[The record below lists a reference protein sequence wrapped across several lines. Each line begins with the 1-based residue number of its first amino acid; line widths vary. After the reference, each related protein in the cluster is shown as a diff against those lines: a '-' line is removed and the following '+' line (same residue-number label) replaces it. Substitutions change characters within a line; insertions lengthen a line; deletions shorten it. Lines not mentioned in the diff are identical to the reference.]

1 MTSPGATLGSYRID
15 RQLGRGGMGAV
26 FLAFDSVLRR
36 PVALKLVHEVTGDET
51 SRSRL
56 LHEARNAAALNH
68 PNICT
73 IHEVGHADGATFI
86 AMEYVEGRSL
96 RDHIDGGALPLSE
109 VLRYGIQAA
118 DALDYAHRHGVVHRD
133 FKAAN
138 AMVATDGRLK
148 IVDFGLAHRG
158 DALMTEAT
166 TVGSLVTA
174 GMPAGTP
181 YAMAPEQV
189 RGAATDART
198 DIWALGV
205 LLYEMAT
212 GIKPFG
218 GATVPELFGAILHES
233 PQPFPTSSAGAL
245 ADVIDHCLEKD
256 PAQRYQNAAEVRL
269 ALETIQSGSI
279 PLSGTRRHDV
289 RRPWLMAVASLI
301 LVSMFVGLT
310 ALFNVSDLRTW
321 FAGTAPSTGPIKLA
335 VLPFKNLTGDP
346 AQEFFSDG
354 LTEETISQL
363 GRLQPES
370 LSVVARTSSM
380 PFKTR
385 EASVGDIGHALDV
398 GYLLE
403 GSTRREGN
411 RVRIS
416 VTLIRVSDQTQVWT
430 DSFDRELAS
439 ILSLQNDVARGVAN
453 GLAVQLLPEQQTRLK
468 QARSVD
474 PAAYEAYLQGSSHVD
489 RLTLPDLDVAL
500 GYFQT
505 ALAKE
510 PTYALAHVGVYR
522 VWATRQQLIPAMR
535 RDADE
540 PRRAAL
546 KQALQWGDTLPEV
559 HAALAG
565 QAVTDWDWAAA
576 DRSFRRAIDLN
587 PSFAEARASYSQFLN
602 QMKRPAEAL
611 AQIERAIE
619 VDALNPTVQTYYG
632 LALNNAN
639 RPEEAIVQFRKVLQI
654 SPSSAIALN
663 GLQGALLRLGREDE
677 ALEVQRTRAQVRG
690 DTELED
696 ALEGG
701 GRGAGA
707 RGGGR
712 GGTDTALRSAIE
724 VYERRWRNRED
735 VNEVQ
740 VAIILVRL
748 KEHERALEW
757 LERAFD
763 SHNPNLPG
771 INNRRPFDALRGYPR
786 FQALLR
792 RMNLPT

>member
-1 MTSPGATLGSYRID
+1 
-15 RQLGRGGMGAV
+15 MGAV
-26 FLAFDSVLRR
+26 FLAYDSTLRR
-36 PVALKLVHEVTGDET
+36 PVALKVMREATDDET

-56 LHEARNAAALNH
+56 LREARNAAALNH

-73 IHEVGHADGATFI
+73 IHEVGHADGTTFI
-86 AMEYVEGRSL
+86 AMEYVEGLSL
-96 RDHIDGGALPLSE
+96 RDHVDTRGALPAPD

-118 DALDYAHRHGVVHRD
+118 DALDYAHRQGVTHRD

-138 AMVATDGRLK
+138 AMVAGDGRLK

-158 DALMTEAT
+158 DVLMTEAT
-166 TVGSLVTA
+166 TAASLVTA
-174 GMPAGTP
+174 GVAAGTP

-189 RGAATDART
+189 RGATTDART

-212 GIKPFG
+212 GTKPFDA
-218 GATVPELFGAILHES
+218 ATVPESFAAILNEPPRQYSS
-233 PQPFPTSSAGAL
+233 PVGLAL
-245 ADVIDHCLEKD
+245 QQVIDRCLEKD
-256 PAQRYQNAAEVRL
+256 PTRRYQRAGDVRL
-269 ALETIQSGSI
+269 ALEAILSGSV
-279 PLSGTRRHDV
+279 PLGAALSHYLRK
-289 RRPWLMAVASLI
+289 RPRLIAVASLV
-301 LVSMFVGLT
+301 LVATLAAV
-310 ALFNVSDLRTW
+310 AAIFNVGDLRNRFGATPPDTS
-321 FAGTAPSTGPIKLA
+321 ALKLA
-335 VLPFKNLTGDP
+335 VLPFRNLTGDP

-363 GRLQPES
+363 GRLRPDR

-385 EASVGDIGHALDV
+385 TASIGDIGRELDV

-430 DSFDRELAS
+430 DSFDREMAS
-439 ILSLQNDVARGVAN
+439 ILSVQNDVALGVAN
-453 GLAVQLLPEQQTRLK
+453 GLSMRLLPAQQTRLT
-468 QARSVD
+468 QARAVD
-474 PAAYEAYLQGSSHVD
+474 PAAYEAFLQGSSHVD
-489 RLTLPDLDVAL
+489 RLTLADLNVAL
-500 GYFQT
+500 GYFET
-505 ALAKE
+505 ALARD
-510 PTYALAHVGVYR
+510 PTYALAHIGVYR

-535 RDADE
+535 READP

-546 KQALQWGDTLPEV
+546 KKALEFGESLPEV
-559 HAALAG
+559 HAAMAT

-587 PSFAEARASYSQFLN
+587 PSFAGARAAYSQYLN

-611 AQIERAIE
+611 AQIERAIQ

-639 RPEEAIVQFRKVLQI
+639 RPEEAVVQFRKVLQI
-654 SPSSAIALN
+654 SPGSAVALT
-663 GLQGALLRLGREDE
+663 GLQGALLRLGRQDE
-677 ALEVQRTRAQVRG
+677 ALEVQRTRATVRG
-690 DTELED
+690 DTELEE
-696 ALEGG
+696 ALDGG
-701 GRGAGA
+701 GRG
-707 RGGGR
+707 RSGR
-712 GGTDTALRSAIE
+712 GGAEPALRSAIE

-748 KEHERALEW
+748 KENEQALDW

-771 INNRRPFDALRGYPR
+771 INNRRPFDPLRAHPR
-786 FQALLR
+786 FQTLLR
-792 RMNLPT
+792 RMNLPS

>member
-26 FLAFDSVLRR
+26 FLAYDTTLHR
-36 PVALKLVHEVTGDET
+36 PVALKLMEEAADDET
-51 SRSRL
+51 SRGRL
-56 LHEARNAAALNH
+56 LREARNAAALNH

-73 IHEVGHADGATFI
+73 IHEVGHASGATFI

-96 RDHIDGGALPLSE
+96 RDRIDEAGALPREEL
-109 VLRYGIQAA
+109 LRYAIQAA
-118 DALDYAHRHGVVHRD
+118 DALAYAHEHGVVHRD

-148 IVDFGLAHRG
+148 IVDFGLAHRH
-158 DALMTEAT
+158 DALMSDVT
-166 TVGSLVTA
+166 TMGSLVTTGA
-174 GMPAGTP
+174 AAGTP

-212 GIKPFG
+212 GTKPFSAATLPDLFASILNQAPGPWPG
-218 GATVPELFGAILHES
+218 GVGI
-233 PQPFPTSSAGAL
+233 AL
-245 ADVIDHCLEKD
+245 QQVIERCLEKE
-256 PAQRYQNAAEVRL
+256 PARRYQSAGDVRL
-269 ALETIQSGSI
+269 ALEEIQSGSV
-279 PLSGTRRHDV
+279 PLSSTWRRYV
-289 RRPWLMAVASLI
+289 KRRPWLMAAASLVVVAAI
-301 LVSMFVGLT
+301 VSI
-310 ALFNVSDLRTW
+310 AAIFNPGDLRTRS
-321 FAGTAPSTGPIKLA
+321 ASAPANTGSIKLA

-346 AQEFFSDG
+346 GQEFFSDG

-363 GRLQPES
+363 GRLHPER
-370 LSVVARTSSM
+370 LSVIARTSSM

-385 EASVGDIGHALDV
+385 TASIGDIGRELDV

-430 DSFDRELAS
+430 ESFDRELAS
-439 ILSLQNDVARGVAN
+439 ILSLQNDVALGVAN
-453 GLAVQLLPEQQTRLK
+453 GLAVRLLPAQQTRLT
-468 QARSVD
+468 QARPVD

-489 RLTLPDLDVAL
+489 RLTLADLNVAL
-500 GYFQT
+500 GYFEM
-505 ALAKE
+505 ALARE

-535 RDADE
+535 RDADQ
-540 PRRAAL
+540 PRRTAL
-546 KQALQWGDTLPEV
+546 THALEFGETLPEV
-559 HAALAG
+559 HAAVAG
-565 QAVTDWDWAAA
+565 QAVTDWEWMAAE
-576 DRSFRRAIDLN
+576 RSYRHAIDLN
-587 PSFAEARASYSQFLN
+587 PSFAEARASYSQLLN
-602 QMKRPAEAL
+602 QLKRPAEAM
-611 AQIERAIE
+611 AQIERAMQ

-639 RPEEAIVQFRKVLQI
+639 RPEDAIVQFRKVLQI
-654 SPSSAIALN
+654 SPGSAIALT
-663 GLQGALLRLGREDE
+663 GLQGALLRLGRQDE
-677 ALEVQRTRAQVRG
+677 ALEVQRTRAATRG
-690 DTELED
+690 DAEVEE
-696 ALEGG
+696 AL
-701 GRGAGA
+701 GR
-707 RGGGR
+707 GGR
-712 GGTDTALRSAIE
+712 GGSDTALRSTVD

-740 VAIILVRL
+740 VALILLRL
-748 KEHERALEW
+748 KENERALDW

-763 SHNPNLPG
+763 THNPNLPG
-771 INNRRPFDALRGYPR
+771 INNRRPFDPLRGHAR

>member
-1 MTSPGATLGSYRID
+1 MTSIGATLGSYRID

-26 FLAFDSVLRR
+26 FLAYDTTLHR
-36 PVALKLVHEVTGDET
+36 PVALKLMAEAADDET
-51 SRSRL
+51 SRGRL
-56 LHEARNAAALNH
+56 LREARNAAALNH

-73 IHEVGHADGATFI
+73 IHEVGHASGTTFI

-96 RDHIDGGALPLSE
+96 RDRIDEGGVLPRE
-109 VLRYGIQAA
+109 EMLRHAIQAA
-118 DALDYAHRHGVVHRD
+118 DALAYAHEHGVVHRD

-138 AMVATDGRLK
+138 AMVASDGRLK
-148 IVDFGLAHRG
+148 VVDFGLAHRG
-158 DALMTEAT
+158 DALMSDAT
-166 TVGSLVTA
+166 TMGSLVTTGA
-174 GMPAGTP
+174 AAGTP

-205 LLYEMAT
+205 LMYEMVT
-212 GIKPFG
+212 GTKPFSA
-218 GATVPELFGAILHES
+218 ATLPDLFASILNAA
-233 PQPFPTSSAGAL
+233 PQPWPGNVGVVL
-245 ADVIDHCLEKD
+245 QQVIERCLEKD
-256 PAQRYQNAAEVRL
+256 PARRYQNADDVRL
-269 ALETIQSGSI
+269 ALEEIQSGSV
-279 PLSGTRRHDV
+279 PLSGTWRYVR
-289 RRPWLMAVASLI
+289 RRPWLMVATSLVAAAAAI
-301 LVSMFVGLT
+301 AIAAM
-310 ALFNVSDLRTW
+310 FNVGDIRTR
-321 FAGTAPSTGPIKLA
+321 FGSSPPPTGAIKLA

-363 GRLQPES
+363 GRLHPER

-385 EASVGDIGHALDV
+385 AASIGDIGRELDV

-416 VTLIRVSDQTQVWT
+416 VTLIRVNDQRQVWT
-430 DSFDRELAS
+430 ESFDRELAS
-439 ILSLQNDVARGVAN
+439 ILSLQNDVALGVAN
-453 GLAVQLLPEQQTRLK
+453 GLAMQLLPAQQTRLA
-468 QARSVD
+468 QARPID

-489 RLTLPDLDVAL
+489 RMTLADLDVAQ
-500 GYFQT
+500 GYFEK
-505 ALAKE
+505 ALARE
-510 PTYALAHVGVYR
+510 PTYALAHVGIYR
-522 VWATRQQLIPAMR
+522 VWGTRQQLIPSMR
-535 RDADE
+535 RKADE

-546 KQALQWGDTLPEV
+546 KRALEFGETLPEV

-565 QAVTDWDWAAA
+565 QAFTDWDWAAA

-587 PSFAEARASYSQFLN
+587 PSFAEARASYSQYLN

-611 AQIERAIE
+611 AQIERAIQ

-654 SPSSAIALN
+654 SPNSGVALT
-663 GLQGALLRLGREDE
+663 GLQGALLRLGRQDE
-677 ALEVQRTRAQVRG
+677 ALAVQRTRAGARG
-690 DTELED
+690 DTETEE

-701 GRGAGA
+701 RGRS
-707 RGGGR
+707 GR
-712 GGTDTALRSAIE
+712 GGSDAALRSAVE

-740 VAIILVRL
+740 VAIILLRL
-748 KEHERALEW
+748 KENERALDW
-757 LERAFD
+757 LERGFD
-763 SHNPNLPG
+763 THNPNLPG
-771 INNRRPFDALRGYPR
+771 INNRRPFDPLRGHPR
-786 FQALLR
+786 FQALRR
-792 RMNLPT
+792 RMNLPE

>member
-1 MTSPGATLGSYRID
+1 MTTQGATLGSYRID

-26 FLAFDSVLRR
+26 FLAYDSTLRR
-36 PVALKLVHEVTGDET
+36 PVALKVMLEGTGDEE

-56 LHEARNAAALNH
+56 LREARNAAALNH

-73 IHEVGHADGATFI
+73 IHEVGHADGRTFI
-86 AMEYVEGRSL
+86 AMEYVDGRSL
-96 RDHIDGGALPLSE
+96 RDHIDAGALPLPD
-109 VLRYGIQAA
+109 VLRYGIQSA

-148 IVDFGLAHRG
+148 VVDFGLAHRG
-158 DALMTEAT
+158 DDLMSEAT
-166 TVGSLVTA
+166 TMGSLVQA
-174 GMPAGTP
+174 GLPAGTP
-181 YAMAPEQV
+181 YAMAPEQI
-189 RGAATDART
+189 RGATTDART

-212 GIKPFG
+212 GTKPFSA
-218 GATVPELFGAILHES
+218 ATVPELFAAILNES
-233 PQPFPTSSAGAL
+233 PRPYPTNVAMSL
-245 ADVIDHCLEKD
+245 QQVIERCLDKE
-256 PAQRYQNAAEVRL
+256 PGQRYQNAADVRL
-269 ALETIQSGSI
+269 ALESIQSGSVPVAATWWNYI
-279 PLSGTRRHDV
+279 R
-289 RRPWLMAVASLI
+289 RRPWTAT
-301 LVSMFVGLT
+301 T
-310 ALFNVSDLRTW
+310 ALVVSGVVLTVTVDVANIRTRLT
-321 FAGTAPSTGPIKLA
+321 GTPPLTGPIKLA

-346 AQEFFSDG
+346 TQEFFSDG

-363 GRLQPES
+363 GRLHPER
-370 LSVVARTSSM
+370 LGVIARTSSM

-385 EASVGDIGHALDV
+385 TASIGDIGRELGV

-430 DSFDRELAS
+430 DSFDREVAS
-439 ILSLQNDVARGVAN
+439 ILSLQNDVALGVAN
-453 GLAVQLLPEQQTRLK
+453 GLAMQLLPAQQTRLR

-474 PAAYEAYLQGSSHVD
+474 PAAYEAYLQGSSHLD
-489 RLTLPDLDVAL
+489 RLTLADLTVAL
-500 GYFQT
+500 RYFET
-505 ALAKE
+505 ALARD

-522 VWATRQQLIPAMR
+522 VWATRQQLMPAMR
-535 RDADE
+535 READQ

-546 KQALQWGDTLPEV
+546 QKAFELGETLPEV

-602 QMKRPAEAL
+602 QMKRPTEAL
-611 AQIERAIE
+611 AQIERAMQ
-619 VDALNPTVQTYYG
+619 VDGLNPTVQTYYG

-654 SPSSAIALN
+654 SPNSAVALT
-663 GLQGALLRLGREDE
+663 GLQGALLRLGRQDE
-677 ALEVQRTRAQVRG
+677 ALEVQRTRAASRG
-690 DTELED
+690 DAEVEG
-696 ALEGG
+696 AL
-701 GRGAGA
+701 GR
-707 RGGGR
+707 GGR
-712 GGTDTALRSAIE
+712 GGRGGSDAALRSAVE
-724 VYERRWRNRED
+724 VFERRWRNRED
-735 VNEVQ
+735 VNEVE
-740 VAIILVRL
+740 VALILLRL
-748 KEHERALEW
+748 NENERALDW

-763 SHNPNLPG
+763 THNPNLPG
-771 INNRRPFDALRGYPR
+771 INNRRPFDPLRGSVR
-786 FQALLR
+786 FEALLR
-792 RMNLPT
+792 RMNLPS

>member
-1 MTSPGATLGSYRID
+1 MTDPGTTLGSYRID
-15 RQLGRGGMGAV
+15 RPLGRGGMGAV
-26 FLAFDSVLRR
+26 FLAYDSTLRR
-36 PVALKLVHEVTGDET
+36 PVALKVMREATDDET

-56 LHEARNAAALNH
+56 LREARNAAALNH

-73 IHEVGHADGATFI
+73 IHEVGHADGTTFI
-86 AMEYVEGRSL
+86 AMEYVEGLSL
-96 RDHIDGGALPLSE
+96 RDHVDARGALPAAD
-109 VLRYGIQAA
+109 VIGYGIQAA
-118 DALDYAHRHGVVHRD
+118 DALDYAHRQGVTHRD

-138 AMVATDGRLK
+138 AMVASDGRLK

-158 DALMTEAT
+158 DVLMTEAT
-166 TVGSLVTA
+166 TAASLVTA
-174 GMPAGTP
+174 GVAAGTP

-189 RGAATDART
+189 RGATTDART

-212 GIKPFG
+212 GTKPFDA
-218 GATVPELFGAILHES
+218 ATVPELFAAILSEPPRQYSS
-233 PQPFPTSSAGAL
+233 PVGVAL
-245 ADVIDHCLEKD
+245 QQVIDRCLERD
-256 PAQRYQNAAEVRL
+256 PTKRYQNAGDVRL
-269 ALETIQSGSI
+269 ALEAILSGSV
-279 PLSGTRRHDV
+279 PLGAAWVHYLRK
-289 RRPWLMAVASLI
+289 RPRLIAVASLV
-301 LVSMFVGLT
+301 LVATLAAV
-310 ALFNVSDLRTW
+310 AAIFNVGDLRNR
-321 FAGTAPSTGPIKLA
+321 FGAAPPDTSAIKLA
-335 VLPFKNLTGDP
+335 VLPFRNLTGDP

-363 GRLQPES
+363 GRLRPDR
-370 LSVVARTSSM
+370 LGVVARTSSM

-385 EASVGDIGHALDV
+385 TASIGDIGRELDV

-430 DSFDRELAS
+430 DSFDREMAS
-439 ILSLQNDVARGVAN
+439 ILSVQNDVALGVAN
-453 GLAVQLLPEQQTRLK
+453 GLSMRLLPAQQTRLT
-468 QARSVD
+468 QARAVD
-474 PAAYEAYLQGSSHVD
+474 PAAYEAFLQGSSHVD
-489 RLTLPDLDVAL
+489 RLTLADLNVAL
-500 GYFQT
+500 GYFDT
-505 ALAKE
+505 ALARD
-510 PTYALAHVGVYR
+510 PTYALAHIGVYR

-535 RDADE
+535 READQ

-546 KQALQWGDTLPEV
+546 KKALEFDESLPEV
-559 HAALAG
+559 HAAVAA

-587 PSFAEARASYSQFLN
+587 PSFAGARAAYSQYLN

-611 AQIERAIE
+611 AQIERAIQ

-639 RPEEAIVQFRKVLQI
+639 RPEEAVVQFRKVLQI
-654 SPSSAIALN
+654 SPGSAIALN
-663 GLQGALLRLGREDE
+663 GLQGALLRLGRQDE
-677 ALEVQRTRAQVRG
+677 ALEVQRTRAAVRG
-690 DTELED
+690 DTELEE
-696 ALEGG
+696 ALDGG
-701 GRGAGA
+701 GRG
-707 RGGGR
+707 RGGR
-712 GGTDTALRSAIE
+712 GGAEPALRGAIE

-748 KEHERALEW
+748 KENEQALDW

-771 INNRRPFDALRGYPR
+771 INNRRPFDPLRAHPR
-786 FQALLR
+786 FQTLLR
-792 RMNLPT
+792 RMNLPS

>member
-1 MTSPGATLGSYRID
+1 MTDHGATLGSYRID

-26 FLAFDSVLRR
+26 FLAYDSRLRR
-36 PVALKLVHEVTGDET
+36 PVALKVMGEGADDDTA
-51 SRSRL
+51 RNRL

-73 IHEVGHADGATFI
+73 IHEVGHAEGKTFI
-86 AMEYVEGRSL
+86 AMEYVDGRSL
-96 RDHIDGGALPLSE
+96 RDHIDGGALPLPD

-138 AMVATDGRLK
+138 AMLATDGRLK

-174 GMPAGTP
+174 GAPAGTP

-212 GIKPFG
+212 GTKPF
-218 GATVPELFGAILHES
+218 AADTVSELFAAILNGS
-233 PQPFPTSSAGAL
+233 PRPYSARVAMAL
-245 ADVIDHCLEKD
+245 QQVIERCLEKD
-256 PAQRYQNAAEVRL
+256 PGQRYQDAADVRA
-269 ALETIQSGSI
+269 ALEGIQSGSV
-279 PLSGTRRHDV
+279 PVATTWWNYV
-289 RRPWLMAVASLI
+289 RRRRWMTTAALAVAG
-301 LVSMFVGLT
+301 LVLT
-310 ALFNVSDLRTW
+310 VIVDVANIRTRLT
-321 FAGTAPSTGPIKLA
+321 GTPPPSGPIKLA

-363 GRLQPES
+363 GRLHPER

-385 EASVGDIGHALDV
+385 TASIGDIGRELDV
-398 GYLLE
+398 GYLLD

-411 RVRIS
+411 RVRVS
-416 VTLIRVSDQTQVWT
+416 VTLIRVNDQRQVWT

-439 ILSLQNDVARGVAN
+439 ILSLQNDLALGVAN
-453 GLAVQLLPEQQTRLK
+453 RLAVQLLPAQQTRLTP
-468 QARSVD
+468 ARPID
-474 PAAYEAYLQGSSHVD
+474 PAAYEAYLQGSSHVN
-489 RLTLPDLDVAL
+489 RLTLADLDVAQ
-500 GYFQT
+500 GYFEK
-505 ALAKE
+505 ALARE
-510 PTYALAHVGVYR
+510 PTYALAHVGLYR

-535 RDADE
+535 RDADQ

-546 KQALQWGDTLPEV
+546 TQALQWGETLPEV

-587 PSFAEARASYSQFLN
+587 PSFAEARASYSQYLN

-611 AQIERAIE
+611 AQIERAIQ

-654 SPSSAIALN
+654 SPSSAVALT
-663 GLQGALLRLGREDE
+663 GLQGALLRLGRQEE
-677 ALEVQRTRAQVRG
+677 ALAVQRTRAGVRG

-696 ALEGG
+696 ALD
-701 GRGAGA
+701 
-707 RGGGR
+707 GGGR
-712 GGTDTALRSAIE
+712 GGARGGTGGKGEPQSALRNAVE

-748 KEHERALEW
+748 NEHERALDW
-757 LERAFD
+757 LERAYD

-771 INNRRPFDALRGYPR
+771 INNRRPFDPLRGHAR
-786 FQALLR
+786 FQSLLR
-792 RMNLPT
+792 RMNLPN

>member
-1 MTSPGATLGSYRID
+1 MTSRDATLGSYRID
-15 RQLGRGGMGAV
+15 RQLGRGGMGTV
-26 FLAFDSVLRR
+26 FLAYDSTLRR
-36 PVALKLVHEVTGDET
+36 PVALKVLGEGADDDTA
-51 SRSRL
+51 RNRL

-73 IHEVGHADGATFI
+73 IHEVGHADGKTFI
-86 AMEYVEGRSL
+86 AMEYVDGRSL
-96 RDHIDGGALPLSE
+96 RDHIDGGALPLPD
-109 VLRYGIQAA
+109 VLRFGIQAA

-174 GMPAGTP
+174 GVPAGTP

-189 RGAATDART
+189 RGATTDARA

-212 GIKPFG
+212 GSTPFRA
-218 GATVPELFGAILHES
+218 ATVPELFAAILNES
-233 PQPFPTSSAGAL
+233 PRPYSTSVAMAL
-245 ADVIDHCLEKD
+245 QQVVERCLEKE
-256 PAQRYQNAAEVRL
+256 PGQRYQDAADVRV
-269 ALETIQSGSI
+269 ALESIQSGSV
-279 PLSGTRRHDV
+279 PVATTWWNYLR
-289 RRPWLMAVASLI
+289 RRPWTTTAALGVAGVVLA
-301 LVSMFVGLT
+301 LT
-310 ALFNVSDLRTW
+310 VDVANIRARLT
-321 FAGTAPSTGPIKLA
+321 GTPPPSGPIKLA
-335 VLPFKNLTGDP
+335 VLPFTNLTGDP
-346 AQEFFSDG
+346 AQEFFTDG

-363 GRLQPES
+363 GRLHPER
-370 LSVVARTSSM
+370 LSVIARTSSM

-385 EASVGDIGHALDV
+385 VASIGDIGRELDV

-416 VTLIRVSDQTQVWT
+416 VTLIRVRDQTQVWT

-439 ILSLQNDVARGVAN
+439 ILSVQNDVGLGVAKA
-453 GLAVQLLPEQQTRLK
+453 LAVRLLPEQQRRLA
-468 QARSVD
+468 QAGPVD
-474 PAAYEAYLQGSSHVD
+474 PVAYEAYLLGSSHVD
-489 RLTLPDLDVAL
+489 RLTLADLNVAL
-500 GYFQT
+500 GYFET
-505 ALAKE
+505 ALARD
-510 PTYALAHVGVYR
+510 PTYALAYVGVYR
-522 VWATRQQLIPAMR
+522 VWATRQQLLPAMR
-535 RDADE
+535 RDADQ

-546 KQALQWGDTLPEV
+546 KQALEFGETLPEV

-611 AQIERAIE
+611 AQIERAIQ
-619 VDALNPTVQTYYG
+619 VDGLNPTVQTYYG

-639 RPEEAIVQFRKVLQI
+639 RPDDAIVQFRKVLQI
-654 SPSSAIALN
+654 SPNSAIALT
-663 GLQGALLRLGREDE
+663 GLQGALLRLGRQDE
-677 ALEVQRTRAQVRG
+677 ALEVQRTRAAARG
-690 DTELED
+690 DAEVED
-696 ALEGG
+696 AL
-701 GRGAGA
+701 GR
-707 RGGGR
+707 GGR
-712 GGTDTALRSAIE
+712 GGRGGSDAALRDAVE
-724 VYERRWRNRED
+724 VFERRWRNRED
-735 VNEVQ
+735 VNEVE
-740 VAIILVRL
+740 VALILLRL
-748 KEHERALEW
+748 KENERALDW

-763 SHNPNLPG
+763 THNPNLPG
-771 INNRRPFDALRGYPR
+771 INNRRPFDPLRGHVR

-792 RMNLPT
+792 RMNLPP

>member
-1 MTSPGATLGSYRID
+1 
-15 RQLGRGGMGAV
+15 
-26 FLAFDSVLRR
+26 
-36 PVALKLVHEVTGDET
+36 
-51 SRSRL
+51 
-56 LHEARNAAALNH
+56 
-68 PNICT
+68 
-73 IHEVGHADGATFI
+73 
-86 AMEYVEGRSL
+86 
-96 RDHIDGGALPLSE
+96 

-174 GMPAGTP
+174 GAPAGTP

-198 DIWALGV
+198 DIWALGD
-205 LLYEMAT
+205 
-212 GIKPFG
+212 
-218 GATVPELFGAILHES
+218 TVSELFAAILNGS
-233 PQPFPTSSAGAL
+233 PRPYSARVAMAL
-245 ADVIDHCLEKD
+245 QQVIERCLEKD
-256 PAQRYQNAAEVRL
+256 PGQRYQDAADVRA
-269 ALETIQSGSI
+269 ALEGIQSGSV
-279 PLSGTRRHDV
+279 PVATTWWNYVR
-289 RRPWLMAVASLI
+289 RRPWTTTAALAVAG
-301 LVSMFVGLT
+301 LVLT
-310 ALFNVSDLRTW
+310 VTVDVANIRTRLT
-321 FAGTAPSTGPIKLA
+321 GTPPPSGPIKLA

-363 GRLQPES
+363 GRLHPER

-385 EASVGDIGHALDV
+385 TASIGDIGRELDV
-398 GYLLE
+398 GYLLD

-411 RVRIS
+411 RVRVS
-416 VTLIRVSDQTQVWT
+416 VTLIRVNDQRQVWT

-439 ILSLQNDVARGVAN
+439 ILSLQNDLALGVAN
-453 GLAVQLLPEQQTRLK
+453 RLAVQLLPAQQTRLT
-468 QARSVD
+468 QARPID
-474 PAAYEAYLQGSSHVD
+474 PAAYEAYLQGSSHVN
-489 RLTLPDLDVAL
+489 RLTLADLDVAQ
-500 GYFQT
+500 GYFQK
-505 ALAKE
+505 ALARE
-510 PTYALAHVGVYR
+510 PTYALAHVGLYR

-546 KQALQWGDTLPEV
+546 KQALQSGELLPEV

-654 SPSSAIALN
+654 SPSSAVALT
-663 GLQGALLRLGREDE
+663 GLQGALLRLGRQDE
-677 ALEVQRTRAQVRG
+677 ALEVQRRRAAVRG
-690 DTELED
+690 DTELEE

-701 GRGAGA
+701 GRGGGA

-712 GGTDTALRSAIE
+712 GGSDNALRDAVE

-763 SHNPNLPG
+763 THNPNLPG
-771 INNRRPFDALRGYPR
+771 INNRRPFDPLRGHAR
-786 FQALLR
+786 FQSLLR
-792 RMNLPT
+792 RMNLPN